1 MVRQQS
7 RNSRDSDG
15 KGGKRMRFGL
25 LLSAVHDDR
34 ALAGLQVRE
43 HLELTEIAVGYGF
56 DLVMVGQHFL
66 PERLRYYQPV
76 PYLAWLGTAFPTIR
90 VGTGIMLLPLMR
102 PVEAAEQIATL
113 DVVTAG
119 RVVFGIGLG
128 YADRDFQVLGIPKAE
143 RVQRLVEG
151 LDLIRSLWRGDRT
164 EHHGVFGDFLIE
176 RPVVRPLQDPHPPV
190 WLAAQA
196 PAAVRRCATIA
207 DAWYPP
213 PFLTHDELRRLAVL
227 HTAER
232 AAAGRP
238 PATEMPVRREVFIAP
253 TVDQARAGAAPY
265 AVARTRTYLDWGLRQ
280 KLNGNTAMN
289 AEDAASISQRFLLG
303 PPELIAAELLK
314 LRSDIGMTDFVY
326 RSQWPGMPF
335 SQTKDQLRRFG
346 EEVIPRVLAAVPVP

>member
-1 MVRQQS
+1 
-7 RNSRDSDG
+7 
-15 KGGKRMRFGL
+15 MRFGL

-34 ALAGLQVRE
+34 TPAKLQVAE
-43 HLELTEIAVGYGF
+43 HLELTEMAVGYGF

-66 PERLRYYQPV
+66 PESLRYYQPV

-113 DVVTAG
+113 DVVTGG
-119 RVVFGIGLG
+119 RVIFGIGLG
-128 YADRDFQVLGIPKAE
+128 YADRDFQALGIPKAE
-143 RVQRLVEG
+143 RVRRLVEG

-176 RPVVRPLQDPHPPV
+176 RPVVRPVQDPHPPV

-196 PAAVRRCATIA
+196 PAAVRRAARIA

-213 PFLTHDELRRLAVL
+213 PFLTHDELRQMAAL

-232 AAAGRP
+232 AATGRP
-238 PATEMPVRREVFIAP
+238 PAFVMPVRREGFIAP
-253 TVDQARAGAAPY
+253 TVDQALAGAAPY
-265 AVARTRTYLDWGLRQ
+265 AVERTRTYLDWGLRHE
-280 KLNGNTAMN
+280 LDGRTAMHD
-289 AEDAASISQRFLLG
+289 EDAQSISRRFLLG
-303 PPELIAAELLK
+303 PAAVIAAELLK
-314 LRSDIGMTDFVY
+314 LSFDIGMTDFVY

-335 SQTKDQLRRFG
+335 GQTKEQLRQFG
-346 EEVIPRVLAAVPVP
+346 EEVIPRVRAALPVA

>member
-1 MVRQQS
+1 
-7 RNSRDSDG
+7 
-15 KGGKRMRFGL
+15 MRFGL

-34 ALAGLQVRE
+34 APAGLQLQE

-76 PYLAWLGTAFPTIR
+76 PYLTWLGTTFPTIR

-113 DVVTAG
+113 DVVTGG
-119 RVVFGIGLG
+119 RVTFGIGLG
-128 YADRDFQVLGIPKAE
+128 YADRDFQCLGVPKAE

-151 LDLIRSLWRGDRT
+151 LEIVRSLWRGDRT
-164 EHHGVFGDFLIE
+164 EHHGVFGDFVVE
-176 RPVVRPLQDPHPPV
+176 RPVIRPLQDPHPPV

-196 PAAVRRCATIA
+196 PAAVRRAARIA

-213 PFLTHDELRRLAVL
+213 PFLAHDELREMAAL
-227 HTAER
+227 HAAER

-238 PATEMPVRREVFIAP
+238 PATDMPIRREVFIAA
-253 TVDQARAGAAPY
+253 TVAKARAEAAPH
-265 AVARTRTYLDWGLRQ
+265 ALARTRTYMDWGLRDE
-280 KLNGNTAMN
+280 LNGQTAMH
-289 AEDAASISQRFLLG
+289 AEDLQNISRRFLLG
-303 PPELIAAELLK
+303 PAELIAAELLK

-326 RSQWPGMPF
+326 RCQWPGMPF
-335 SQTKDQLRRFG
+335 SQSKDQLRQFG
-346 EEVIPRVLAAVPVP
+346 EEIIPRVHAAIPSQQSSQ